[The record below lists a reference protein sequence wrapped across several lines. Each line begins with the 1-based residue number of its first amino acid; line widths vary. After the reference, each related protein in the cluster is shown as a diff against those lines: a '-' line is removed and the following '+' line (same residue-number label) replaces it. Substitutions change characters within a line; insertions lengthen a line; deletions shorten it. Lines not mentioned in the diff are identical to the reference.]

1 MKGGNCTRGA
11 DGTLKVSLTHTDMNY
26 WSNFAGQT
34 GCSWKRPQVF
44 LMKELTP
51 FSAKPLLFIAAFGL
65 LGCRQSY
72 PSSTSEVAECYVRY
86 MKPEGQFLAEAVVR
100 RRQDDSWRAVE
111 VPGGMR
117 YLGTLMRTLPMESG
131 FTYRSEGHTSYKAEH
146 FFNWTD
152 EKGRTHRFNLS
163 VLPVLNLSFGS
174 KTLSRSKPAVLTW
187 NGPPITEGETWVLLW
202 EEVGRSITVPMEIIG
217 TPGQERI
224 EFPAVQMA
232 EVPPGRWTYYIVR
245 KKAFRQE
252 EPGLLLKGLTEY
264 YSDVD
269 TVTVVD

>member
-1 MKGGNCTRGA
+1 
-11 DGTLKVSLTHTDMNY
+11 MNY

-34 GCSWKRPQVF
+34 GCFWKRPQVF
-44 LMKELTP
+44 FMKELTP
-51 FSAKPLLFIAAFGL
+51 FFAKPLLFIAALGL
-65 LGCRQSY
+65 LGCGQSY
-72 PSSTSEVAECYVRY
+72 PSTSEVAECYVRY

-117 YLGTLMRTLPMESG
+117 YLGTLMRTLPMEGG
-131 FTYRSEGHTSYKAEH
+131 FTYRAEGHASYKAEH

-202 EEVGRSITVPMEIIG
+202 EEVGRSITVPMELIG

-224 EFPAVQMA
+224 EFPAVQIA
-232 EVPPGRWTYYIVR
+232 KLPPGKWAYYIVR
-245 KKAFRQE
+245 KKVFRQE
-252 EPGLLLKGLTEY
+252 EPDLLLKGLTEY